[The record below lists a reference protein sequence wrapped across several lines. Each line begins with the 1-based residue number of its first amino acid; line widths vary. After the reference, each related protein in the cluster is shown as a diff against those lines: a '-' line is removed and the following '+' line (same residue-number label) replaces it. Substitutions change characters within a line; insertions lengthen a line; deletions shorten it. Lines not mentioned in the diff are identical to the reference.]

1 MNQTKG
7 RALAFIA
14 ASIAISSS
22 VMAQPGEASGSSAST
37 SVPEAAS
44 VPSQKAIR
52 AADRKLVRKVS
63 QALARTKG
71 LNSTRL
77 IVRARSGD
85 ITLLGSVT
93 DAGQIPIAV
102 DAAQRVDG
110 VKSVRNEIRVDE
122 QRL

>member
-1 MNQTKG
+1 
-7 RALAFIA
+7 
-14 ASIAISSS
+14 
-22 VMAQPGEASGSSAST
+22 MAQPGEASGSSAST